1 MAKYI
6 TLLIFIIFFFTSL
19 CLSDFRSKEKIAPGV
34 IYYHDFHN
42 SGPWH
47 IHVLEIDLS
56 NSAITLESVK
66 AENSL
71 FARRQTSVMSEEMN
85 SEDHYIAGAI
95 NADFFERNGTP
106 VGAQVING
114 LLINEPISRSVFGM
128 TVNKKP
134 FIEIVSWKGQLFI
147 TKEVVYEIEGLNRRK
162 EESELILFNS
172 YYNADTL
179 SYTGGTVIHAELF
192 SDEFALNDTIDFQI
206 TGIEKTDSVII
217 NPNAIMKNE
226 VILVGPDHDI
236 TDFNIRDKIQIL
248 INLFPVEERVDQLVG
263 GLPRLIR
270 DGNIS
275 IDWEKER
282 VRENFSTKRHP
293 RSAVGY
299 TKDKQKVLLFVVDG
313 RQPGYSMGMTLPELA
328 NYMLDWNMYQG
339 VNLDGG
345 GSTTMVVQ
353 GDVINRPSDTEG
365 ERPVANALMVVN
377 TAPTSSVQ
385 TLNIIPDEIILE
397 AGANHQ
403 FEVHERDIHFHPTNG
418 QIDSVIWSCDPV
430 LGTVDSTGLLTAGT
444 LSRTGYLYVQTGTMV
459 DSARISIIDIF

>member
-6 TLLIFIIFFFTSL
+6 TPLIFIIFFFTSVS
-19 CLSDFRSKEKIAPGV
+19 LSDFRSREKIAPGV
-34 IYYHDFHN
+34 IYYHDHHN

-56 NSAITLESVK
+56 NS
-66 AENSL
+66 
-71 FARRQTSVMSEEMN
+71 VMSEEMN
-85 SEDHYIAGAI
+85 SEDHYIVGAI
-95 NADFFERNGTP
+95 NADFFEWNGKP
-106 VGAQVING
+106 VGAQVINE

-128 TVNKKP
+128 TVDKKP
-134 FIEIVSWKGQLFI
+134 FIDIVSWRGQLFI
-147 TKEVVYEIEGLNRRK
+147 SKEIVYEIKGLNRRS

-206 TGIEKTDSVII
+206 TGIVESDDVIV
-217 NPNAIMKNE
+217 NPSDILKNE
-226 VILVGPDHDI
+226 IILVGPDHDI

-293 RSAVGY
+293 RTAVGY
-299 TKDKQKVLLFVVDG
+299 TEDKQKVLLFVVDG
-313 RQPGYSMGMTLPELA
+313 RQPGYSMGMTLPKLA
-328 NYMLDWNMYQG
+328 DYMLDWNVYQG

-345 GSTTMVVQ
+345 GSTTMVVH
-353 GDVINRPSDTEG
+353 GGVVNKPSDAEG
-365 ERPVANALMVVN
+365 ERAVANALMVVN
-377 TAPTSSVQ
+377 IESNSSVMK
-385 TLNIIPDEIILE
+385 LNINPDEVVLSP
-397 AGANHQ
+397 GASLQ
-403 FEVHERDIHFHPTNG
+403 FNINVQDINFHPIIG
-418 QIDSVIWSCDPV
+418 LPDSAIWYCDPG
-430 LGTVDSTGLLTAGT
+430 LGRVDSTGFFTAGT
-444 LSRTGYLYVQTGTMV
+444 LSRTGYLYVQTGIKV
-459 DSARISIIDIF
+459 DSAKVSIIKNLDNKPLK